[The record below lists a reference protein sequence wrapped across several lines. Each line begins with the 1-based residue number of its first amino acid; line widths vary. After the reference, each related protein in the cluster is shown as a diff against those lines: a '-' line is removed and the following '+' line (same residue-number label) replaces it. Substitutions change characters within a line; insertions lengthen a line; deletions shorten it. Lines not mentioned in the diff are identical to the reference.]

1 MCKMSNFAEN
11 SNAMK
16 TKQELLK
23 HCRYYHEGDEWCPD
37 SVADSKLR
45 AYFFWKGEW
54 LWVTSNGE
62 VDEEIGSL
70 VAYGLS
76 DEQMEADEKTRIFTS
91 IPIGLRACLFAVF
104 GCGTDCSG
112 DEVAKYFTERL
123 EEYLD

>member
-1 MCKMSNFAEN
+1 
-11 SNAMK
+11 MK
-16 TKQELLK
+16 TKQELLQ
-23 HCRYYHEGDEWCPD
+23 HCRYYHGEDEWCPD

-54 LWVTSNGE
+54 LWVTRNGE